1 MLQEFLIILAINY
14 LGVIL
19 EKLLHVPTP
28 GTVNGLILL
37 FLALC
42 LKIIKLNQ
50 IEKVGE
56 FFIMNMIVTF
66 IPPSVKLLDI
76 IGILKSDFIK
86 LIILLILTTL
96 ITMIVTALSVDFMM
110 RRGENRWKNYFLI
123 THFLAFLLH

>member
-110 RRGENRWKNYFLI
+110 RRGENR
-123 THFLAFLLH
+123 